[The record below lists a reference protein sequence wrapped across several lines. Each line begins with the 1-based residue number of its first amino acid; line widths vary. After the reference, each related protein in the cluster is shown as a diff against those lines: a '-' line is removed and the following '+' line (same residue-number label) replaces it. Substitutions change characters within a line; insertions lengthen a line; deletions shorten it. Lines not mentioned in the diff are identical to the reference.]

1 MFESFVTAFIIYF
14 VVIDPVGNAPIFL
27 AVTEAQ
33 DRARKLRTALEG
45 TAIATAIMLFF
56 ALCGAWILGLSQH
69 HRSRLQDRRRH
80 HPVPWSRWTCWR
92 RNASSANAT
101 RAQVAA
107 TPAKARPNPRTA
119 PPITTPTADDNLA
132 IYPLAIPLLAGPSAI
147 MSVIVV
153 NAGFAG
159 ALASTLTGYAA
170 LLAVMVATGIIL
182 CLTVVAE
189 GWLNEKITMVFSRIT
204 AIILAGLSVQ
214 YVIDGLTAIGILAG
228 LKQFNLDETAGDVIA
243 VADIMFDTRLHGNSF
258 HRWSGC

>member
-1 MFESFVTAFIIYF
+1 MFESFITAFIIYF
-14 VVIDPVGNAPIFL
+14 VVIDPIGNAPIFL

-33 DRARKLRTALEG
+33 ERARKLRTALEG

-56 ALCGAWILGLSQH
+56 ALCGAWILAYLNITEAAFKIAGGIILFLVALDMLAAKRQQRKRAESTGSAQ
-69 HRSRLQDRRRH
+69 SDDSNNEAAADQTT
-80 HPVPWSRWTCWR
+80 SGS
-92 RNASSANAT
+92 ASGSASDTDSAS
-101 RAQVAA
+101 
-107 TPAKARPNPRTA
+107 
-119 PPITTPTADDNLA
+119 DGDNLA

-214 YVIDGLTAIGILAG
+214 YVIDGLSAIGLI
-228 LKQFNLDETAGDVIA
+228 
-243 VADIMFDTRLHGNSF
+243 SP
-258 HRWSGC
+258 

>member
-14 VVIDPVGNAPIFL
+14 VVIDPIGNAPIFL

-56 ALCGAWILGLSQH
+56 ALCGAWILGYLNITEAAFKIAGGIILFLVALDMLAAKRQERKRAESTCGD
-69 HRSRLQDRRRH
+69 SRI
-80 HPVPWSRWTCWR
+80 
-92 RNASSANAT
+92 ASEAT
-101 RAQVAA
+101 
-107 TPAKARPNPRTA
+107 AKETDGDSP
-119 PPITTPTADDNLA
+119 A

-170 LLAVMVATGIIL
+170 LLAVMVATGITL
-182 CLTVVAE
+182 CLTVIAE

-214 YVIDGLTAIGILAG
+214 YVIDGLAAIGLVT
-228 LKQFNLDETAGDVIA
+228 L
-243 VADIMFDTRLHGNSF
+243 
-258 HRWSGC
+258 

>member
-1 MFESFVTAFIIYF
+1 MFESFITAFIIYF
-14 VVIDPVGNAPIFL
+14 VVIDPIGNAPIFL

-56 ALCGAWILGLSQH
+56 ALCGAWILAYLNITEAAFKIAGGIILFLVALDMLAAKRQQRKRAESTGSAQ
-69 HRSRLQDRRRH
+69 SDD
-80 HPVPWSRWTCWR
+80 
-92 RNASSANAT
+92 SSNNE
-101 RAQVAA
+101 AA
-107 TPAKARPNPRTA
+107 ADQ
-119 PPITTPTADDNLA
+119 TTSGSVGDTDGDSDGDNLA

-214 YVIDGLTAIGILAG
+214 YVIDGLTAIGIAG
-228 LKQFNLDETAGDVIA
+228 P
-243 VADIMFDTRLHGNSF
+243 
-258 HRWSGC
+258 

>member
-14 VVIDPVGNAPIFL
+14 VVIDPIGNAPIFL

-56 ALCGAWILGLSQH
+56 ALCGAWILAYLNITEAAFKIAGGIILFLVALDMLAAKRQQRKRDESTGGGNTGEGAPEAT
-69 HRSRLQDRRRH
+69 D
-80 HPVPWSRWTCWR
+80 
-92 RNASSANAT
+92 SATDN
-101 RAQVAA
+101 
-107 TPAKARPNPRTA
+107 
-119 PPITTPTADDNLA
+119 DSYSDSDNLA

-153 NAGFAG
+153 NAGFAS

-182 CLTVVAE
+182 CLTVIAE

-214 YVIDGLTAIGILAG
+214 YVIDGLTAIGMI
-228 LKQFNLDETAGDVIA
+228 
-243 VADIMFDTRLHGNSF
+243 SP
-258 HRWSGC
+258 

>member
-1 MFESFVTAFIIYF
+1 MLESFITAFIIYF

-33 DRARKLRTALEG
+33 GRARKLRTALEG

-56 ALCGAWILGLSQH
+56 ALCGAWILGYLNISEAAFKIAGGIILFLVALDMLAAKRQQ
-69 HRSRLQDRRRH
+69 RKRAES
-80 HPVPWSRWTCWR
+80 TGGG
-92 RNASSANAT
+92 NAGEAGSDEPDS
-101 RAQVAA
+101 
-107 TPAKARPNPRTA
+107 
-119 PPITTPTADDNLA
+119 DNLA

-189 GWLNEKITMVFSRIT
+189 GWLNERITMVFSRIT

-214 YVIDGLTAIGILAG
+214 YVIDGLTAIGI
-228 LKQFNLDETAGDVIA
+228 
-243 VADIMFDTRLHGNSF
+243 VAP
-258 HRWSGC
+258 

>member
-1 MFESFVTAFIIYF
+1 MLESFITAFIIYF

-56 ALCGAWILGLSQH
+56 ALCGAWILAYLNITEAAFKIAGGIILFLVALDMLAAKRQQ
-69 HRSRLQDRRRH
+69 RKRAETTGGD
-80 HPVPWSRWTCWR
+80 
-92 RNASSANAT
+92 NAGETGSDEPDS
-101 RAQVAA
+101 
-107 TPAKARPNPRTA
+107 
-119 PPITTPTADDNLA
+119 DNLA

-214 YVIDGLTAIGILAG
+214 YVIDGLTTIGIV
-228 LKQFNLDETAGDVIA
+228 TP
-243 VADIMFDTRLHGNSF
+243 
-258 HRWSGC
+258 